1 VLHTKY
7 LTAVVGKALLRSIP
21 LYGGII
27 HYGQGIFVDRKTND
41 ARLKVLSNIEERIK
55 ICKTTN
61 MIPLNA
67 FPEGTTSNGEQ
78 LLTFKKGSFTTFT
91 PVKILCIK
99 YETDML

>member
-1 VLHTKY
+1 M
-7 LTAVVGKALLRSIP
+7 
-21 LYGGII
+21 
-27 HYGQGIFVDRKTND
+27 
-41 ARLKVLSNIEERIK
+41 EERIK